1 MKITKFKT
9 TTPSPDEEIRV
20 LQLGEGRL
28 LRTLIVPIIGQL
40 RQNGWKGEVAM
51 TNLRPSGK
59 ASIEG
64 LCKQKGRYNVVLADD
79 QEAYAEEIGF
89 VVPMDLE
96 TEWDSICK
104 ISSDP
109 RLSAI
114 ISNST
119 EKGFQLEKC
128 DFNIAQ
134 PSQTFIG
141 TLTKLLYIRY
151 EHNVEVQLSIFP
163 TELIP
168 KNGDALLNM
177 VTNQASFW
185 NLDNNFI
192 KWINRFIVF
201 RNTLVDRIV
210 TLLKDEE
217 ALSFLQT
224 KEGYADQ
231 FCCLGEKYGKW
242 WIEAPRDQLNE
253 FPLYSASEV
262 ELVAD
267 TSPYQKLKLW
277 ILNGAHLYMACVGL
291 SMGFNTV
298 DQVANNQKT
307 METVHKYWNEA
318 KGLIGLPEDKINL
331 FIMDTER
338 RFKQAWLNHRLTDI
352 AVNINEK
359 WKIRIGSFVEEYKI
373 HYGKQ
378 SETAIKMT
386 LAIAKYVSIQEGKT
400 VEDVLSSMASS
411 SEFLHA
417 CLSTLNGSS

>member
-1 MKITKFKT
+1 MKIAKIKNAI
-9 TTPSPDEEIRV
+9 PSNDEEIRV

-28 LRTLIVPIIGQL
+28 LRSLIDPIISQI
-40 RQNGWKGEVAM
+40 RQNGWKGKVAM
-51 TNLRPSGK
+51 TNLRPSGNT
-59 ASIEG
+59 SIEG
-64 LCKQKGRYNVVLADD
+64 FCEQKGRYNVVLADD
-79 QEAYAEEIGF
+79 QEADAEEIEF

-96 TEWDSICK
+96 KEWNSICQ
-104 ISSDP
+104 ISSDQQ
-109 RLSAI
+109 LSAI

-119 EKGFQLEKC
+119 EKGFQLEEC
-128 DFNIAQ
+128 DFNIAK
-134 PSQTFIG
+134 PSKTFIG
-141 TLTKLLYIRY
+141 TLTKLLYVRY

-192 KWINRFIVF
+192 KWINKFIVF

-210 TLLKDEE
+210 TVLKDEE
-217 ALSFLQT
+217 ALSFLQST
-224 KEGYADQ
+224 EGYIDK

-242 WIEAPRDQLNE
+242 WIEASMDQLNR
-253 FPLYSASEV
+253 FPLYLASEV
-262 ELVAD
+262 ELVTD

-277 ILNGAHLYMACVGL
+277 ILNGAHLYMACTGL

-298 DQVANNQKT
+298 DQVANNKET
-307 METVHKYWNEA
+307 IETVHKYWNEA
-318 KGLIGLPEDKINL
+318 KDLIGLPYDTINL
-331 FIMDTER
+331 FIMDTEK

-359 WKIRIGSFVEEYKI
+359 WKIRIGTFVEEYMT

-386 LAIAKYVSIQEGKT
+386 LAIAKYVSVQEGKT
-400 VEDVLSSMASS
+400 VEDVLSSMVSY